1 MACGS
6 TRRPREPEAHLR
18 GSRRCEAAATAGQA
32 RGRRGWR
39 RPGGRARARAA
50 RRAAARLATAARLVV
65 LSRGLNYPT
74 AHELALKL
82 KELALLEAEALSGAD
97 FRHGPIALAGPK
109 LPAIVVSPPGTA
121 TEARCQGDEF

>member
-1 MACGS
+1 MLLPVGS
-6 TRRPREPEAHLR
+6 
-18 GSRRCEAAATAGQA
+18 
-32 RGRRGWR
+32 
-39 RPGGRARARAA
+39 PG
-50 RRAAARLATAARLVV
+50 LADVVAQAARLVV

-97 FRHGPIALAGPK
+97 FRHGPIALAGPR

-121 TEARCQGDEF
+121 TEADLAELAAELRRLAGWLGLDDVVVGARGGLSRDLAHALGAPLGR